1 MFFDRSETGT
11 NRPLLAFILATLVV
25 GAVGS
30 FFTEPAIPTWYAAL
44 LKPGFSPPNWL
55 FAPVWT
61 ALYVL
66 MAVAAWRVWRTT
78 GLKSPEILLY
88 IIQLAFNLLWSILFF
103 GLHAIFW
110 ALLDLGLLLLLIV
123 GTLAAFWRRDR
134 LAGALMLPYLGWSGF
149 AFLLNLAIW
158 RLNSAGF

>member
-1 MFFDRSETGT
+1 MFFDRSETGS

-30 FFTEPAIPTWYAAL
+30 IFTEPSIPTWYAAL

-61 ALYVL
+61 ALYLL
-66 MAVAAWRVWRTT
+66 MAEAAWRVWRIT

-88 IIQLAFNLLWSILFF
+88 VIQLAFNLLWSILFF

-110 ALLDLGLLLLLIV
+110 ALADLGLLLALIA
-123 GTLAAFWRRDR
+123 GMLAAFWRRDR
-134 LAGALMLPYLGWSGF
+134 LAGALMLPYLGWSAF

-158 RLNSAGF
+158 RLNGPGI